1 MFFRRKSTVFLILL
15 VLPFFSWGEDAFFL
29 DTKEEDVAIGWLN
42 KAQEKTG
49 ALAHREALS
58 RIYQFTAF
66 SALWTDYR
74 AKEELET
81 QLNVIFLSGFSE
93 DFSWRVQK
101 LKALRQNGDWHA
113 YDVLA
118 TDSLLSLISYIGHVS
133 EYGKNWFFGG
143 EHTEVLPVPADFK
156 LESLMTALQD
166 KSLYEFVFH
175 LRPKTPQYEK
185 MRQAIVSF
193 QDSKEKIQPRI
204 SMKKVIRR
212 GDIIENRADFIALLN
227 SHGLLN
233 PLAMADLNRE
243 KEKTYNRVLENAV
256 KAFQFKY
263 GLNDDGVIGHKTM
276 AWLNKSAK
284 ERIHI
289 LALNMERLRLW
300 PTQRDHIILVNIPSY
315 EMKMWQSSKL
325 LLDSKVVVGH
335 PSRRTPLIESK
346 LDTVVINPKWN
357 VPEKIMRE
365 DILPKVKKNPAYLQ
379 QNAYTVLDQWWSGE
393 AISEDKIDWKN
404 LNPSQFPYRL
414 QQSPGNLN
422 ALGRYKFNTPNKS
435 AIYLHDTP
443 SQGLFQ
449 RQDRAFSS
457 GCIRLSNAKIFAET
471 LFSLSGLNLL
481 EFNAYNQSF
490 ETKNVAL
497 TTLFDFFTIYQTAWV
512 DSEGALHFRDDIY
525 HYDLKIKNDIS
536 SLASKKKH

>member
-1 MFFRRKSTVFLILL
+1 MFFRRKSTVFLILS
-15 VLPFFSWGEDAFFL
+15 VLPFFLWGEDAFPAR
-29 DTKEEDVAIGWLN
+29 TQVEDVEIQWLN

-49 ALAHREALS
+49 RLVYRDALS

-143 EHTEVLPVPADFK
+143 EQTEVLPIPADFK
-156 LESLMTALQD
+156 LESMMTALRD
-166 KSLYEFVFH
+166 KTLYEFVFR

-185 MRQAIVSF
+185 MRQAIVAF
-193 QDSKEKIQPRI
+193 QDSKEKIPPRI

-212 GDIIENRADFIALLN
+212 GDIIENRADFILLLK
-227 SHGLLN
+227 SHGVLN
-233 PLAMADLNRE
+233 ALAMADLNRE
-243 KEKTYNRVLENAV
+243 KEKTYNRVLENAI

-263 GLNDDGVIGHKTM
+263 GLNDDGVIGHKTL
-276 AWLNKSAK
+276 AWLNKSTK
-284 ERIHI
+284 ERIQI

-300 PTQRDHIILVNIPSY
+300 PTQRNHIILVNIPSY

-365 DILPKVKKNPAYLQ
+365 DILPKVKKNPDYLQ

-393 AISEDKIDWKN
+393 GISDDQIDWEN

-414 QQSPGNLN
+414 QQSPGHLN

-457 GCIRLSNAKIFAET
+457 GCIRLSNAKRFAET

-512 DSEGALHFRDDIY
+512 DSEGEVHFRDDIY
-525 HYDLKIKNDIS
+525 HYDLKVKNDIS

>member
-1 MFFRRKSTVFLILL
+1 
-15 VLPFFSWGEDAFFL
+15 
-29 DTKEEDVAIGWLN
+29 
-42 KAQEKTG
+42 
-49 ALAHREALS
+49 
-58 RIYQFTAF
+58 
-66 SALWTDYR
+66 
-74 AKEELET
+74 
-81 QLNVIFLSGFSE
+81 
-93 DFSWRVQK
+93 
-101 LKALRQNGDWHA
+101 
-113 YDVLA
+113 
-118 TDSLLSLISYIGHVS
+118 
-133 EYGKNWFFGG
+133 
-143 EHTEVLPVPADFK
+143 
-156 LESLMTALQD
+156 
-166 KSLYEFVFH
+166 
-175 LRPKTPQYEK
+175 
-185 MRQAIVSF
+185 
-193 QDSKEKIQPRI
+193 
-204 SMKKVIRR
+204 
-212 GDIIENRADFIALLN
+212 
-227 SHGLLN
+227 
-233 PLAMADLNRE
+233 
-243 KEKTYNRVLENAV
+243 
-256 KAFQFKY
+256 
-263 GLNDDGVIGHKTM
+263 
-276 AWLNKSAK
+276 
-284 ERIHI
+284 
-289 LALNMERLRLW
+289 
-300 PTQRDHIILVNIPSY
+300 
-315 EMKMWQSSKL
+315 
-325 LLDSKVVVGH
+325 
-335 PSRRTPLIESK
+335 
-346 LDTVVINPKWN
+346 
-357 VPEKIMRE
+357 MRE